1 MQEYLKNMSK
11 QKKRASTPEIVR
23 EEVLHSNPLKYPQQC
38 EVTTLREDKNEN
50 GKRNP
55 RTHITGKKARNLS
68 KKKEKLEKLQGVP
81 EKTSQKEGLHNLNIV
96 EIAEQCR
103 MTLLHDEAI

>member
-1 MQEYLKNMSK
+1 MKQQRTRELAFEVERTQKGLKNLTMQE
-11 QKKRASTPEIVR
+11 RRETTPEIIR

-55 RTHITGKKARNLS
+55 RTQIKGKKARNLNE
-68 KKKEKLEKLQGVP
+68 KKEKLEKL
-81 EKTSQKEGLHNLNIV
+81 
-96 EIAEQCR
+96 
-103 MTLLHDEAI
+103 